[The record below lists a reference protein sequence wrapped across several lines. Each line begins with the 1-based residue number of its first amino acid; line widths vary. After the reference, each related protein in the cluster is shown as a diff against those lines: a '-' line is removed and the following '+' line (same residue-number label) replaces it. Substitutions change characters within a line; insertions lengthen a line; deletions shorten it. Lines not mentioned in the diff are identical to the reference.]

1 MKRFIVA
8 AAALAVLASALLV
21 AACGGVKVPAGAV
34 AAIKDGG
41 VVTQERYDEILSQA
55 KAQITAQQG
64 AFPEEDTEQF
74 KQIRASIVSYLVLNE
89 IITKVATEESVEV
102 TISGEAVDVPMKAE
116 VTEKEYEDYYKSLV
130 ERLGG
135 QKKLDELLKEQKISA
150 ESLEWQL
157 RAQLLQS
164 EVQQKI
170 ADAVKVG
177 DAEIKD
183 YYEKNESQFVVGPS
197 VTARHVLVKT
207 EAQAEKVRQLL
218 LADNTDAG
226 WKRVAKQY
234 STDASNK
241 NTGGDL
247 GSFTKGKMVPAFEK
261 AAFALKVGQ
270 VSQPVKTQFGWH
282 VLEVTDTAKG
292 STQTLEQAKPMI
304 QQQLLYTKQSTVWQ
318 DWVKKAQDDAG
329 AAYAPGFNPEELTA
343 SPSPAA
349 SPTE

>member
-1 MKRFIVA
+1 MKRLIVV
-8 AAALAVLASALLV
+8 AAALAVLVSSLLA
-21 AACGGVKVPAGAV
+21 AACGGVKVPAGAI
-34 AAIKDGG
+34 AAIKGGG

-64 AFPEEDTEQF
+64 SFPEDGTEQF
-74 KQIRASIVSYLVLNE
+74 KQIRASIVNYLVLNE
-89 IITKVATEESVEV
+89 LIAKVATEESVEV
-102 TISGEAVDVPMKAE
+102 MIDGEAVDVPMKAK
-116 VTEKEYEDYYKSLV
+116 VTEKEYKEHYKSLV

-135 QKKLDELLKEQKISA
+135 QKKLDALLKEQKMSA

-170 ADAVKVG
+170 GDAVEVS
-177 DAEIKD
+177 DEEIKD
-183 YYEKNESQFVVGPS
+183 YYEENKSQFVVGPT

-207 EAQAEKVRQLL
+207 EAEAEKVRQLL

-247 GSFTKGKMVPAFEK
+247 GTFTKGKMVPAFEK
-261 AAFALKVGQ
+261 AAFALKAGEI
-270 VSQPVKTQFGWH
+270 SQPVKTQFGWH
-282 VLEVTDTAKG
+282 VIGVTDTAKG

-318 DWVKKAQDDAG
+318 DWVEKTQEDVG
-329 AAYAPGFNPEELTA
+329 VAYAPGFDPAELTA